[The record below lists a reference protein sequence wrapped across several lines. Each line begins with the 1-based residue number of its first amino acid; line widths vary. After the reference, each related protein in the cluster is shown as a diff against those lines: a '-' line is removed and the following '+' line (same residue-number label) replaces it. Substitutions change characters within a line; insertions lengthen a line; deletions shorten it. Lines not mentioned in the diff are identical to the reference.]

1 MNSSTTPSPDTV
13 ASSPSSLTAKPAADV
28 KPVAPK
34 AVSAPRKPSSKTASK
49 FVSKSAAKPAAKQVT
64 KSATKT
70 TPKTAPKTTT
80 KAVTKPT
87 TKPASKPASK
97 ALVKPIVKP
106 IVKPAIKAAE
116 TASPAQP
123 KTAVEQKAKKP
134 KLVRDSFTFP
144 KDEYQAIATLK
155 QRALSL
161 QHSTK
166 KSEILRAGL
175 KLMSSLNDK
184 AFLAALT
191 SVPALKTG
199 RPAKS

>member
-1 MNSSTTPSPDTV
+1 V
-13 ASSPSSLTAKPAADV
+13 I
-28 KPVAPK
+28 
-34 AVSAPRKPSSKTASK
+34 
-49 FVSKSAAKPAAKQVT
+49 KSAD
-64 KSATKT
+64 
-70 TPKTAPKTTT
+70 
-80 KAVTKPT
+80 
-87 TKPASKPASK
+87 
-97 ALVKPIVKP
+97 I
-106 IVKPAIKAAE
+106 
-116 TASPAQP
+116 ASPAQA

-144 KDEYQAIATLK
+144 KDEYQAIASLK

-175 KLMSSLNDK
+175 KLMSNLNDK

>member
-1 MNSSTTPSPDTV
+1 MNSSTTSAPEAV
-13 ASSPSSLTAKPAADV
+13 ASSTANTSPIASAGTSPISAKPASSTKTAAKKAVSPRKSARKPAQKAATKTAVKPAGKPTAKPSV
-28 KPVAPK
+28 KATSTPANK
-34 AVSAPRKPSSKTASK
+34 SASK
-49 FVSKSAAKPAAKQVT
+49 APAKP
-64 KSATKT
+64 
-70 TPKTAPKTTT
+70 
-80 KAVTKPT
+80 VTKPVI
-87 TKPASKPASK
+87 KSAEPA
-97 ALVKPIVKP
+97 
-106 IVKPAIKAAE
+106 
-116 TASPAQP
+116 ASPAQA
-123 KTAVEQKAKKP
+123 KTAAEQKLKKP